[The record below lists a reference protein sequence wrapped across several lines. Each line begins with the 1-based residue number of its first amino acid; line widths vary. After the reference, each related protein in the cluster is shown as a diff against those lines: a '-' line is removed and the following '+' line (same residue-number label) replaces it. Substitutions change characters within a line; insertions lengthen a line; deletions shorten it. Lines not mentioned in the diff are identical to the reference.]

1 MLIIDTE
8 ICTAC
13 GECLE
18 ACPYDALELV
28 DDAAQVNDNCTLC
41 GACVDVCPVEAIT
54 LEVKTVQAAEGYE
67 GIWVFAEQRRGRV
80 HPVSFELLGEG
91 RRLADRLGTEVT
103 AVLFGSGVRDQAQ
116 TLIGHGADRVLSA
129 DHPDLAE
136 FTDDLYAGL
145 LAALVRNHRPE
156 IVLCGAT
163 SLGRSFLPRAAADLD
178 AGLTA
183 DCTGLAVRPDD
194 RLLLQTRPA
203 FGGNIMATIVCPAA
217 RPQMAT
223 VRHKVM
229 KPLEHRADRTG
240 RVEDVD
246 FESFGLT
253 SQTRLIETLE
263 AFEDQVNLAEADV
276 IVTGGRGLG
285 SGQGFDLLFELAK
298 ALGGAVGAS
307 RGAVESGWIGYP
319 HQVGQTG
326 KTVAPKLY
334 VACGVSGAV
343 QHLVGMQSSG
353 AIVAINK
360 DPGAPIFDVA
370 DYGLVGDLYEIVP
383 RLIKHF
389 GG

>member
-1 MLIIDTE
+1 
-8 ICTAC
+8 
-13 GECLE
+13 
-18 ACPYDALELV
+18 
-28 DDAAQVNDNCTLC
+28 
-41 GACVDVCPVEAIT
+41 
-54 LEVKTVQAAEGYE
+54 
-67 GIWVFAEQRRGRV
+67 
-80 HPVSFELLGEG
+80 
-91 RRLADRLGTEVT
+91 
-103 AVLFGSGVRDQAQ
+103 
-116 TLIGHGADRVLSA
+116 
-129 DHPDLAE
+129 
-136 FTDDLYAGL
+136 
-145 LAALVRNHRPE
+145 
-156 IVLCGAT
+156 
-163 SLGRSFLPRAAADLD
+163 
-178 AGLTA
+178 
-183 DCTGLAVRPDD
+183 
-194 RLLLQTRPA
+194 
-203 FGGNIMATIVCPAA
+203 
-217 RPQMAT
+217 
-223 VRHKVM
+223 
-229 KPLEHRADRTG
+229 
-240 RVEDVD
+240 VD